1 MKKNTDFS
9 AFVKHWFTEKVK
21 ISVFQKKDEQWI
33 NGTYVSIIK
42 KLASVFFKKLDPQW
56 SDYGIKKK
64 ESMTETPKK

>member
-1 MKKNTDFS
+1 MNK
-9 AFVKHWFTEKVK
+9 
-21 ISVFQKKDEQWI
+21 